1 MKIRLIAI
9 IIIMVLCVTDL
20 CLTYYYI
27 NKYKKWQ
34 PNKPYKMIERNP
46 LLTFSWNNFGL
57 HLGMFIGAV
66 VIIALN
72 YIIAKNAHW
81 LFVCLLLAF
90 LIFAMFNHTKNIGL
104 LIKLIERYPLG
115 HLPKAV
121 FGKVIGNN

>member
-1 MKIRLIAI
+1 MNLRIIVIILIMI
-9 IIIMVLCVTDL
+9 LCVTDL
-20 CLTYYYI
+20 CLTYYYV

-46 LLTFSWNNFGL
+46 LLTFFWNNFGL
-57 HLGMFIGAV
+57 HLGMFVGAV

-72 YIIAKNAHW
+72 YIVAKNAHW

-90 LIFAMFNHTKNIGL
+90 LIFAMFNHARNIGL
-104 LIKLIERYPLG
+104 LIKLVEKYPLG
-115 HLPKAV
+115 HLPEKV